1 MMFVIEGHDGPG
13 AAALRA
19 WHLDAHV
26 AHLRAL
32 GEGFVIG
39 GPFLDQNNASI
50 GSLVVVDVT
59 DRAAAEAF
67 AAADP
72 FVLNKVFER
81 VEIRRWDFGHLRQK
95 GRG

>member
-1 MMFVIEGHDGPG
+1 MFVIEGHDGPG

-19 WHLDAHV
+19 RHLDAHV
-26 AHLRAL
+26 AHLTAL
-32 GEGFVIG
+32 GDGFVIG

-50 GSLVVVDVT
+50 GSLIVVELT

-81 VEIRRWDFGHLRQK
+81 IEIRRWDFGHLRQK